1 MVQQNINKLNK
12 IKMKSR
18 NYVYEYEMTRKRKFF
33 RGLEQVVN
41 YGIAITFG
49 VVVFGGVVFAIMNLI
64 Q

>member
-1 MVQQNINKLNK
+1 
-12 IKMKSR
+12 MKSR

-49 VVVFGGVVFAIMNLI
+49 VVVFGGVMFAVINLL